1 MIKYKVTFE
10 IENRVG
16 DSLLADST
24 VNKDLLKE
32 KLQEYHVDYKKYVQ
46 QMVIDGIEH
55 QYEQYEGFD
64 RIKVTDFRIEEV
76 GE

>member
-1 MIKYKVTFE
+1 MVKYKVTFE

-24 VNKDLLKE
+24 VNKDLLRE
-32 KLQEYHVDYKKYVQ
+32 KLQEYHEDYKKYVQ

-55 QYEQYEGFD
+55 QHEQYEGFD
-64 RIKVTDFRIEEV
+64 RIKVKDFKIEEV
-76 GE
+76 